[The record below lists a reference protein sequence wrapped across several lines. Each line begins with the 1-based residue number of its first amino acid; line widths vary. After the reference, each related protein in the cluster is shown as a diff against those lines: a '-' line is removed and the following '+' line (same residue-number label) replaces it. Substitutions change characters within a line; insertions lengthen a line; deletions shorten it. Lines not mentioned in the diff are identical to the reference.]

1 MALRNKFV
9 TIGQLV
15 DELERLVDHSNQA
28 EIARAVGV
36 QPPLISNVLAGKVN
50 PCGKL
55 LKWLGYER
63 VVTYRR
69 IGG

>member
-1 MALRNKFV
+1 MGLRNKHV
-9 TIGQLV
+9 SLGELV
-15 DELERLVDHSNQA
+15 DELERRVDRSSQA
-28 EIARAVGV
+28 EVARLVKV
-36 QPPLISNVLAGKVN
+36 QPPLISNVLADKVN

-69 IGG
+69 LG

>member
-1 MALRNKFV
+1 MALRNKHV
-9 TIGQLV
+9 SLGSLV
-15 DELERLVDHSNQA
+15 DELRLRIARSSQA
-28 EIARAVGV
+28 EVARQVKVA
-36 QPPLISNVLAGKVN
+36 PPLISNVIAGNVN

-69 IGG
+69 IDG

>member
-1 MALRNKFV
+1 MMGLRNKHV
-9 TIGQLV
+9 SLGELV
-15 DELERLVDHSNQA
+15 DELERRVERSSQA
-28 EIARAVGV
+28 EIARAVKV
-36 QPPLISNVLAGKVN
+36 QPPLISNVLADKVN

-69 IGG
+69 LG